1 MPIRRELAHLPP
13 SLSICCDPAYAD
25 TFSDAPCVASSPPGA
40 DYTIHRLLLGTH
52 TSGQAQDHLVIAS
65 VQIPKPVEGKLADY
79 DDEKGG
85 QYAIHSFGQLG
96 SPGTTVDC
104 LARAGRGAGNSRRRD

>member
-1 MPIRRELAHLPP
+1 MI
-13 SLSICCDPAYAD
+13 SL
-25 TFSDAPCVASSPPGA
+25 FRPPGA

-85 QYAIHSFGQLG
+85 Q
-96 SPGTTVDC
+96 
-104 LARAGRGAGNSRRRD
+104 